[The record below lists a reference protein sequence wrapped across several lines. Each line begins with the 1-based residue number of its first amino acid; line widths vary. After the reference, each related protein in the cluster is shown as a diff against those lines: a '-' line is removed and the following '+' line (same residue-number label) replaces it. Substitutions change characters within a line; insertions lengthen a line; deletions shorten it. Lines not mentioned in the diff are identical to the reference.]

1 MPLHRRSTCRS
12 DSLSQVIEIPGDVS
26 ECRGFIAGNL
36 LVVTMTSFA
45 AGTKTNK
52 LTKLLKSPRR
62 VRRYTVHQLAPAD
75 GTYAY
80 MEAHQDGTVNVR
92 TNTDGSVYGT
102 LVAALE

>member
-1 MPLHRRSTCRS
+1 M
-12 DSLSQVIEIPGDVS
+12 S
-26 ECRGFIAGNL
+26 ECRGFVCGSL
-36 LVVTMTSFA
+36 LVVTMTSFN
-45 AGTKTNK
+45 AGTKANK
-52 LTKLLKSPRR
+52 LTRLLRSPRR
-62 VRRYTVHQLAPAD
+62 IRRYTVHQLAPAD